1 MTLEELGVLTI
12 IKVIVYWLIGL
23 FLAPVVILWNVIK
36 IIYQVIRLVLE
47 KRKED

>member
-23 FLAPVVILWNVIK
+23 FLAPIVILWNVIK
-36 IIYQVIRLVLE
+36 IIYQVVRFVLE
-47 KRKED
+47 K